1 MLDKNAGLGRTVGNP
16 CYQDQMEGV
25 ALFAKGRSLF
35 LFNAILNA
43 KHEFL
48 RMFAG
53 DYIAAHQEA
62 CKFVD
67 EVYGCV
73 IPKLADLVIASCG
86 GFPKDINV
94 YQMQKT
100 MDNAMCAVREGG
112 VVILLADCE
121 EGSGS
126 KVLEETFRRLKT
138 PEAIKAELEEPEDD
152 YRMALAQII
161 RVAAMQRVT
170 DIQGPIPYR
179 TMENNDDLTAPYQS
193 QEAVYGFMLEDL
205 DHAVNVLETYITLA
219 GTDVVAEAASAD
231 YVYNGNLAKWIRF
244 ANSLKLRLAMRI
256 SNVSPDAERYAEE
269 AVAHPYG
276 VIESNADNA
285 SLDVSQTNDQNPLRW
300 LVEDYSDVH
309 AAAEIVTYMKSF
321 DDPRLSKYFNPAV
334 RDSEYHGSRV
344 GAYSSSQWKD
354 YYSLPKTNALDRLM
368 WMNAA
373 EVAFLKAE
381 AKAVFGM
388 NMGPGTAKDFYEEG
402 VRLSFEQWGV
412 TGAAEYLAGTTLP
425 QTYIDPNGGVNSD
438 KNNSLSRLG
447 VAWDDSASKA
457 QMQERIITQKWIAN
471 WQLGNEAWADYRR
484 PGFPHLLPATA
495 NKSRVVDSKLGARRM
510 PYPTE
515 ERTSNA
521 ENYAKAVAL
530 LGGSDN
536 MATRIWW
543 DCNPD
548 VK

>member
-1 MLDKNAGLGRTVGNP
+1 MRKYMNIINRLLFGA
-16 CYQDQMEGV
+16 V
-25 ALFAKGRSLF
+25 ALAALSCTGNFETYNRNPDQPSTIDRDVWNYIKSMQYNVIPTVKNQYQIVENVSGGAYGRYFAY
-35 LFNAILNA
+35 A
-43 KHEFL
+43 KSTDAGWNTG
-48 RMFAG
+48 MFAF
-53 DYIAAHQEA
+53 YRIANDWANPPY
-62 CKFVD
+62 
-67 EVYGCV
+67 EVPMTNIY
-73 IPKLADLVIASCG
+73 S
-86 GFPKDINV
+86 NW
-94 YQMQKT
+94 
-100 MDNAMCAVREGG
+100 R
-112 VVILLADCE
+112 
-121 EGSGS
+121 
-126 KVLEETFRRLKT
+126 
-138 PEAIKAELEEPEDD
+138 AIKAELEEPEDD

-381 AKAVFGM
+381 MAVNGWDVTGDAK
-388 NMGPGTAKDFYEEG
+388 TLYEEG
-402 VRLSFEQWGV
+402 IRLSFEQ
-412 TGAAEYLAGTTLP
+412 Y
-425 QTYIDPNGGVNSD
+425 Q
-438 KNNSLSRLG
+438 
-447 VAWDDSASKA
+447 
-457 QMQERIITQKWIAN
+457 
-471 WQLGNEAWADYRR
+471 
-484 PGFPHLLPATA
+484 
-495 NKSRVVDSKLGARRM
+495 
-510 PYPTE
+510 
-515 ERTSNA
+515 A
-521 ENYAKAVAL
+521 ENYTSYIAARPRRPPIPIRAGPTTIRRARPTASPSHGTAPFRRKSSARRSSPRNGSPSIRSERRRGPSSAARDTRGSTPRPPAPTPRTSLTCRPKALRESPSPRTNRRATPTTTTRRWPCWAPAATSSEPGCGGTSKQTNP
-530 LGGSDN
+530 LGRRFLPTGNFS
-536 MATRIWW
+536 M
-543 DCNPD
+543 
-548 VK
+548 

>member
-1 MLDKNAGLGRTVGNP
+1 MRKYMNIINRLLFGA
-16 CYQDQMEGV
+16 V
-25 ALFAKGRSLF
+25 ALAALSCTGNFEAYNRNPDQPSTIDRDVWDYIKSMQYNVIPTVKNQYQIVENVSGGAYGRYFAY
-35 LFNAILNA
+35 A
-43 KHEFL
+43 KSTDAGWNTG
-48 RMFAG
+48 MFAF
-53 DYIAAHQEA
+53 YRIANDWANPPY
-62 CKFVD
+62 
-67 EVYGCV
+67 EVPMTNIY
-73 IPKLADLVIASCG
+73 S
-86 GFPKDINV
+86 NW
-94 YQMQKT
+94 
-100 MDNAMCAVREGG
+100 R
-112 VVILLADCE
+112 
-121 EGSGS
+121 
-126 KVLEETFRRLKT
+126 
-138 PEAIKAELEEPEDD
+138 AIKAELEEPEDD

-344 GAYSSSQWKD
+344 GALQPVEGLLFASENQRPRPAHVDERRRSG
-354 YYSLPKTNALDRLM
+354 LPEGRNGRQRMGRDGRRQDALRRGHPPFVRAVSGRKLHVLHHRHGRADRLFRSAQGQQLYAGHGLQRHRRM
-368 WMNAA
+368 GRRPFGGKAA
-373 EVAFLKAE
+373 REDHHPE
-381 AKAVFGM
+381 M
-388 NMGPGTAKDFYEEG
+388 DRP
-402 VRLSFEQWGV
+402 LS
-412 TGAAEYLAGTTLP
+412 AR
-425 QTYIDPNGGVNSD
+425 NGGVGRAAPHGISAI
-438 KNNSLSRLG
+438 LPHAHQHQRL
-447 VAWDDSASKA
+447 
-457 QMQERIITQKWIAN
+457 ERA
-471 WQLGNEAWADYRR
+471 
-484 PGFPHLLPATA
+484 
-495 NKSRVVDSKLGARRM
+495 
-510 PYPTE
+510 
-515 ERTSNA
+515 
-521 ENYAKAVAL
+521 
-530 LGGSDN
+530 
-536 MATRIWW
+536 
-543 DCNPD
+543 
-548 VK
+548 